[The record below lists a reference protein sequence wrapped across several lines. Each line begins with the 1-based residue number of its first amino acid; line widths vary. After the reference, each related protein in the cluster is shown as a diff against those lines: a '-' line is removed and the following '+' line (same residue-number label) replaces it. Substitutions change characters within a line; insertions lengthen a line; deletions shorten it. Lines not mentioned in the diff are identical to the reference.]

1 MSLVTYFIIFTLLV
15 FSIGAYFIFI
25 ELNPIAFNGDS
36 SEKSLDSY
44 HSKSNSN
51 ASLFSSSKYNGDKEN
66 MVRKKL
72 EILQGIEKQQK
83 QLKRNLRTLNY
94 ITLLRADVHIIK
106 DPKRLEEINK
116 LKEGVELQ
124 ILRNTKILNKYKQL
138 DINSI

>member
-25 ELNPIAFNGDS
+25 ELNPIAFYGDS
-36 SEKSLDSY
+36 SKKSLDNY

-51 ASLFSSSKYNGDKEN
+51 VSRFSSSKCNVGKEN

-72 EILQGIEKQQK
+72 EIQQGIEKQQK

-94 ITLLRADVHIIK
+94 ITLLKADVHIIK
-106 DPKRLEEINK
+106 DQKRLEEINK

-124 ILRNTKILNKYKQL
+124 ILRNTRILNKYKQL